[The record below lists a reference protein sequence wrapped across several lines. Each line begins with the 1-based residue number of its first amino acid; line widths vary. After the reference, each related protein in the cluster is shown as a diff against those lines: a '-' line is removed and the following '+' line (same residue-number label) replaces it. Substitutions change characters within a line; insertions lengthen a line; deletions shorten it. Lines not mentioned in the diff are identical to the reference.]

1 MWAAAVTVQV
11 IEGMNEIYV
20 ASEKHESNSDT
31 VFYMQHID
39 GPWYLM
45 PFCGAYRCIL
55 AVNENK
61 CICTAFPQVR
71 PFDLQARRAA
81 RALCDLAA
89 SGVWER
95 GELS

>member
-1 MWAAAVTVQV
+1 MALTHKKRIPQV

-20 ASEKHESNSDT
+20 ASEKHKSNSDT

-55 AVNENK
+55 AVNENNR
-61 CICTAFPQVR
+61 ICTAFPQVPHAPTHSTCAR
-71 PFDLQARRAA
+71 PAQQVRAERR
-81 RALCDLAA
+81 R
-89 SGVWER
+89 VWSD
-95 GELS
+95 G